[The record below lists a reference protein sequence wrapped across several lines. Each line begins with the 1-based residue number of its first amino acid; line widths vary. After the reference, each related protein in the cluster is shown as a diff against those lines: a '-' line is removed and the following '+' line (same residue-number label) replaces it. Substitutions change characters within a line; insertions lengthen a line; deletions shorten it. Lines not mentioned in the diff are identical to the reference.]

1 MATLREEIEQRS
13 KEIITDNYSMS
24 VGELI
29 SMYKERDLDIHP
41 EFQRFFRWS
50 NTQKSRLIESFLL
63 NFPVPPI
70 FVYQRI
76 DGVWD
81 IVDGLQ
87 RVSTILQFAGV
98 YENEDGK
105 VMDPLVLEG
114 TKLLPS
120 MEGKKYEDED
130 PNKDFGDAERRY
142 FKKARLGI
150 IILKKESDETG
161 QYEVFQRLN
170 TGGTSLSPQEVR
182 NCLMVM
188 TNRNLFKIIKDMSEY
203 PHFLDSLRLN
213 DKAMDERMDMEI
225 VTRFICLRHED
236 PEIFKKVDDFSD
248 YLNEKIIQL
257 FNDTKINWDE
267 EMTIFQKTFDAIYS
281 AVGDDAFCRY
291 SVEDGKFKGGFYLPS
306 FEFVA
311 VSIGRHNGEVDIAHL
326 KARIINIWKKIDKD
340 NLSWQGRNHR
350 KRIAETLSL
359 GELLYEEQE

>member
-1 MATLREEIEQRS
+1 MSTLHEEIEQKS

-24 VGELI
+24 VGEII
-29 SMYKERDLDIHP
+29 SMYKDGDLDIHP

-50 NTQKSRLIESFLL
+50 DSQKSRLIESFLL

-70 FVYQRI
+70 FVYQRT

-87 RVSTILQFAGV
+87 RVSTILQFVGI
-98 YENEDGK
+98 YKKEDGN

-120 MEGKKYEDED
+120 MAGKKYEDDD
-130 PNKDFGDAERRY
+130 PEVDLGDAERRY
-142 FKKARLGI
+142 FKKARLGV

-188 TNRNLFKIIKDMSEY
+188 TNRELFKMIKTMSEY
-203 PHFLDSLRLN
+203 PHFVESLPLN
-213 DKAMDERMDMEI
+213 DKAIEERMDMEI
-225 VTRFICLRHED
+225 VTRFIYLRHED
-236 PEIFKKVDDFSD
+236 PEYFKKVDDFSD
-248 YLNEKIIQL
+248 YLNDKIIHL
-257 FNDTKINWDE
+257 FNDK
-267 EMTIFQKTFDAIYS
+267 TIDWALEKQIFEKTFDAIYETMN
-281 AVGDDAFCRY
+281 DEAFCRY
-291 SVEDGKFKGGFYLPS
+291 HIEDNKFKGGFYVPA

-311 VSIGRHNGEVDIAHL
+311 VSIGRHEGNVDKSHL
-326 KARIINIWKKIDKD
+326 KERIIKIWDKIKADK
-340 NLSWQGRNHR
+340 LSWQGRNHR
-350 KRIAETLSL
+350 KRISETIAL
-359 GELLYEEQE
+359 GKMLYEN